1 MPTYGWQSKRYPFGL
16 ARNAVGSEQVALDV
30 QAGLPSRMLGVM
42 SKFIGTG
49 DSLKL
54 VARLGGGS
62 SEVGPGTVTVTS
74 TTLTFTAPASPPVGF
89 SFDNYLAVGYTIVVG
104 ANRYILLSR
113 TSATV
118 WTIEGGQAASNQSW
132 TYVPEVVLYYGTST
146 TDKINRLSEELNL
159 TSFPSLR
166 PAPLDEEDWYLSFRV
181 EIDTEFKDPSPESPD
196 WPFVNNTNLTLYLYR
211 NLRTQKFELRS
222 EPVLP
227 TSDTGTPEY
236 MPLKQVQTVFY
247 FAGTPLRFRAAT
259 VVSDRDG
266 KIELGLPTGDYN
278 IELYGAGL
286 QQSDW
291 IEGYTVGAGEYL
303 SPWNGQSTTGITQA
317 AEFNAIKAE
326 FSTLYW
332 PGYVVAEDFSP
343 ERAEYRDED
352 AEVNT
357 YGGGYAWQLFGRVFA
372 GRSYVDFVGIAV
384 DPSPE

>member
-1 MPTYGWQSKRYPFGL
+1 MPTYGWQSKRYLFGSN
-16 ARNAVGSEQVALDV
+16 RTGEVETSV
-30 QAGLPSRMLGVM
+30 QGGLPGRLLGVM
-42 SKFIGTG
+42 SKYIGTG
-49 DSLKL
+49 DSVKL
-54 VARLGGGS
+54 IARLGGAS
-62 SEVGPGTVTVTS
+62 SVAGPGTVTVAS
-74 TTLTFTAPASPPVGF
+74 TTLTFTAPSSPPPGF
-89 SFDNYLAVGYTIVVG
+89 TFDNYLAVGYTVVVG
-104 ANRYILLSR
+104 GNRYVLLSR

-118 WTIEGGQAASNQSW
+118 WTIENGQAASNQNW
-132 TYVPEVVLYYGTST
+132 AYVPEVVLYYGTSAV
-146 TDKINRLSEELNL
+146 DKINRLSEELNL

-166 PAPLDEEDWYLSFRV
+166 PAPLNEEDWYLSFRI

-196 WPFVNNTNLTLYLYR
+196 WPFVNNTDVTLYLYR

-222 EPVLP
+222 DPVNP

-236 MPLKQVQTVFY
+236 LPLKQVQTVFY

-259 VVSDRDG
+259 VISNSDGRIDVS
-266 KIELGLPTGDYN
+266 LPTGDYN
-278 IELYGAGL
+278 IEFYGSGL

-291 IEGYTVGAGEYL
+291 LEGYTVGAGEYL
-303 SPWNGQSTTGITQA
+303 SPWAGQSTTGIAQA

-343 ERAEYRDED
+343 ERAEYRDEN

-357 YGGGYAWQLFGRVFA
+357 YGDGYAWQLFGRVFA

-384 DPSPE
+384 DPPPE